1 MDTKL
6 LKQKILDLAIRGK
19 LVPQDPNDEPASVL
33 LEKIK
38 KEKQELIKQG
48 KIKKDKNESI
58 IFVGDDKQ
66 HYEKFANG
74 TIKNIEE
81 IPFEIPENWCWC
93 RLKDLV
99 EVCSS
104 RRILQSDW
112 KNFGIPFY
120 RAREIVKLSNSGF
133 VNNDLYIDKSK
144 YYDIVKNSSSTIPNA
159 GDIMI
164 SAVGTIGKSY
174 IVKNEDVFYYKD
186 ASVLC
191 LKKFSNQNSKFLKII
206 LDSSFLQRQMIK
218 KSNGTTVDT
227 ITIDSSKYYLLCVPP
242 LAEQQRIATKI
253 EELFAQVDKIEEEKQ
268 SLLKLIDKTKGK
280 VLDLAMKGKLVEQD
294 PNDDPA
300 SVLLEK
306 IFEEKQKLAK
316 EGKIKLSKDELLPPK
331 ISDDND
337 YYKDLPNNWKLTLLK
352 TICEISTGNSI
363 NAHIKSE
370 KYTKN
375 TKGLP
380 YIGTKDI
387 SYSNRIDY
395 NNGIIIPFN
404 EINNFR
410 VAKSGSTLL
419 CIEGGSCGRKFGL
432 TNQNVCYG
440 NKLCAFKSKI
450 FDKFLYYYIQS
461 NQFLNI
467 FKSKL
472 TGIIGGVNIYKIK
485 EIYIPVPPIN
495 EQKRIVVKIENI
507 FTKLEEIKDSL

>member
-81 IPFEIPENWCWC
+81 EIPFEIPKTWCWC
-93 RLKDLV
+93 RLKDLAIYKKGPFGSSITKSMFV
-99 EVCSS
+99 PKSDNSYKVYEQKNAIYKDITIGNYFISKEKYNELKSFEVFPND
-104 RRILQSDW
+104 I
-112 KNFGIPFY
+112 
-120 RAREIVKLSNSGF
+120 IVSC
-133 VNNDLYIDKSK
+133 
-144 YYDIVKNSSSTIPNA
+144 A
-159 GDIMI
+159 
-164 SAVGTIGKSY
+164 GTIGESY
-174 IVKNEDVFYYKD
+174 ILPQKIPKGIINQALMKITLYVKEMQCFYQYYFDMILKSKTNEDGKGSAMKNIPPFD
-186 ASVLC
+186 I
-191 LKKFSNQNSKFLKII
+191 LKK
-206 LDSSFLQRQMIK
+206 
-218 KSNGTTVDT
+218 
-227 ITIDSSKYYLLCVPP
+227 YLFPLPP
-242 LAEQQRIATKI
+242 LAEQERIVAKI
-253 EELFAQVDKIEEEKQ
+253 EELFALVDKIEEEKQ

-337 YYKDLPNNWKLTLLK
+337 YYQDLPNNWKLTLLK

>member
-1 MDTKL
+1 MNTKL

-48 KIKKDKNESI
+48 KIKKDKNEST
-58 IFVGDDKQ
+58 IFVGDDKL
-66 HYEKFANG
+66 HYEKFADG
-74 TIKNIEE
+74 TIKNIEEE
-81 IPFEIPENWCWC
+81 IPFEIPETWCWC
-93 RLKDLV
+93 RLKNVSTYGYAKHIKSKD
-99 EVCSS
+99 
-104 RRILQSDW
+104 IKDSDW
-112 KNFGIPFY
+112 VLDLEDIESESGKLLQKSTNLIKQTTSDKYIFKAGQILYSKLRPYLNKVVIADDNGLCTTEIMPLTFIESVYNKYAMLFLMSNYFVKYAISCSYGCKMPRLGTQDGKNALMP
-120 RAREIVKLSNSGF
+120 LPS
-133 VNNDLYIDKSK
+133 
-144 YYDIVKNSSSTIPNA
+144 
-159 GDIMI
+159 
-164 SAVGTIGKSY
+164 
-174 IVKNEDVFYYKD
+174 
-186 ASVLC
+186 
-191 LKKFSNQNSKFLKII
+191 
-206 LDSSFLQRQMIK
+206 
-218 KSNGTTVDT
+218 
-227 ITIDSSKYYLLCVPP
+227 
-242 LAEQQRIATKI
+242 LAEQERIVAKI
-253 EELFAQVDKIEEEKQ
+253 EELFTQVDKIEEEKQ
-268 SLLKLIDKTKGK
+268 SLLKLIDKTKEK

-294 PNDDPA
+294 PNDEPA
-300 SVLLEK
+300 SALLEK
-306 IFEEKQKLAK
+306 IYEEKKKLAK

-337 YYKDLPNNWKLTLLK
+337 YYQDLPNNWKLTLLK

-395 NNGIIIPFN
+395 NNGIIIPLN

-432 TNQNVCYG
+432 TNQDVCYG

-461 NQFLNI
+461 SQFLNI

-485 EIYIPVPPIN
+485 EIYIPVPPLN